1 MRSKNHFRT
10 WDALLVAL
18 VAYIDSEIVSAFESG
33 VGELG
38 KVSVRDMIEFMLDEH
53 VGTAYGLFNDRL
65 WAQLWAMEQV
75 ESMISDLL
83 KEVYAKFLAHL
94 EAKLVRA
101 GVANPRAE
109 ALALMSM
116 AEGESLF
123 TGSGRRWEKDR
134 PAVRQSILHL
144 VDERYGA
151 V

>member
-1 MRSKNHFRT
+1 
-10 WDALLVAL
+10 
-18 VAYIDSEIVSAFESG
+18 
-33 VGELG
+33 
-38 KVSVRDMIEFMLDEH
+38 
-53 VGTAYGLFNDRL
+53 
-65 WAQLWAMEQV
+65 MEQV
-75 ESMISDLL
+75 EPMISDLL

-94 EAKLVRA
+94 EAEIVRA

-144 VDERYGA
+144 VDQRYGA

>member
-1 MRSKNHFRT
+1 M
-10 WDALLVAL
+10 LVAL
-18 VAYIDSEIVSAFESG
+18 VAYIESEIVSAFESG
-33 VGELG
+33 VDELD
-38 KVSVRDMIEFMLDEH
+38 KVSFRDMIAFMLDEH
-53 VGTAYGLFNDRL
+53 VGTADGLFNDRL

-75 ESMISDLL
+75 EPSISDLL
-83 KEVYAKFLAHL
+83 EEVYAKFLANL

-101 GVANPRAE
+101 GVAEPRAE

-116 AEGESLF
+116 VEGESLF

-134 PAVRQSILHL
+134 PAVRQSILRL

>member
-33 VGELG
+33 VGELD
-38 KVSVRDMIEFMLDEH
+38 KVSFRDMIAFMLDEH
-53 VGTAYGLFNDRL
+53 VGTANGLFNDRL

-75 ESMISDLL
+75 EPMISDLL

-94 EAKLVRA
+94 EAEIVRA

-123 TGSGRRWEKDR
+123 TGSARRWEKDR

>member
-1 MRSKNHFRT
+1 M
-10 WDALLVAL
+10 LVAL

-123 TGSGRRWEKDR
+123 TGSGRRWAKDR

-151 V
+151 VQTAHFCA